1 MENESMSDRLLTPV
15 QTLKTTGAR
24 ALATWRMDE
33 VRWLAA
39 AQLARDVPGES
50 AHMNGGDSDIEA
62 PLFRMEG
69 GRFLQD
75 GALPLAGG
83 EDVEYFEIGGR
94 RFLAAAGIRTGRGP
108 YDLNTQ
114 ATLYEWRDGAWAP
127 HQRFDVFA
135 AKQWRAFSIGER
147 HFLALAQGVT
157 VEGVN
162 AVHPRTSRI
171 FEWNGE
177 CFEAFQAID
186 GMWGYDWNYA
196 CRGDAHFLA
205 YADHVSGSSVLR
217 WDGARFVTFQRFE
230 EKGGRTFRFFEAQGA
245 FWMVHVNLLG
255 ATTLYRLDGE
265 RFVEVQHLGGA
276 GGRELCLVEGA
287 HGRYL
292 VRVCFIT
299 GTPQAPIVESESQV
313 FRWMGSGFA
322 LAETFETSG
331 ATSALSFMEGD
342 TRYLAV
348 TNSLSADQ
356 RFGVA
361 STLYRFDV

>member
-1 MENESMSDRLLTPV
+1 MGERLLNPI
-15 QTLKTTGAR
+15 QTLGTTGAR
-24 ALATWRMDE
+24 ALATWRMDD
-33 VRWLAA
+33 VRWLAV
-39 AQLARDVPGES
+39 AQLARDVPGEP

-62 PLFRMEG
+62 PLFRMENA
-69 GRFLQD
+69 RFVQG

-83 EDVEYFEIGGR
+83 EDVEHFEIGGR
-94 RFLAAAGIRTGRGP
+94 RFLATAGIRTGRGP

-114 ATLYEWRDGAWAP
+114 ATLYAWRDGAWAA

-135 AKQWRAFSIGER
+135 AKQWRAFAIGER

-177 CFEAFQAID
+177 RFDTFQTVD
-186 GMWGYDWNYA
+186 GLWGYDWNHA
-196 CRGDAHFLA
+196 HHGDTHFLA

-217 WDGARFVTFQRFE
+217 WDGTRFVTFQRFE
-230 EKGGRTFRFFEAQGA
+230 EKGGRTFRFFEAEGA

-255 ATTLYRLDGE
+255 ATTLYRLEGE
-265 RFVEVQHLGGA
+265 RFIEAQQLGGA
-276 GGRELCLVEGA
+276 GGRELCLVESA
-287 HGRYL
+287 RGRYL

-299 GTPQAPIVESESQV
+299 GTPQAPVVERESQV
-313 FRWMGSGFA
+313 FRWTGSGFT
-322 LAETFETSG
+322 LVETFETSG
-331 ATSALSFMEGD
+331 ATSALSFTEGGL
-342 TRYLAV
+342 RYLAV
-348 TNSLSADQ
+348 SNSLSADQ